1 MSQLKK
7 SNSLPSLYDSIQE
20 KKNLITE
27 GTIKVLKDRII
38 ELQDKINSLS
48 KENADLR
55 TRNAINEHSEKEL
68 SNAQKRIQ
76 MLEERNLNV
85 IEKYYQTQKNL
96 ENKIEDLNNYKENE
110 EKKNK
115 TTLQIINQRTEIM
128 NQIELEN
135 KVNKEE
141 IKLLRTIN
149 EKLINDNNEEKQKNK
164 VRNEIKFSKLKKRMT
179 DNLIEVKKNVTKLN
193 LEYMNENNRLTLL
206 QNNQLINELEL
217 QAEKIEELEKYN
229 KILKDKITYL
239 ENEIE
244 IHKNVEINLV
254 NKIKKSSYN
263 ENTTY
268 NNNNSS
274 DKNNITLFKK
284 QNYFLNY
291 NNFNFSKSLS
301 PNTNLNKLKKR
312 NYDLDR
318 DRKKIYTLEKQIK
331 IKSNENE
338 SLKSQIFDYQNQL
351 LKYDEKYKNLFNYF
365 EKCIEQF
372 YDDEEIKNNRNF
384 NLRLD
389 SIKKCDFT
397 IFSKEEQFSLLII
410 IMKYLMPIINTNVNS
425 ISSIGNNISETN
437 LYLINNNYNKIK
449 NFLKEPIL
457 QNAFNKD
464 KTIKKYLNS
473 NSFNSI
479 ITKPIYI
486 NREKTFQ
493 NLKLF
498 NVKCKESS
506 F

>member
-1 MSQLKK
+1 
-7 SNSLPSLYDSIQE
+7 
-20 KKNLITE
+20 
-27 GTIKVLKDRII
+27 
-38 ELQDKINSLS
+38 
-48 KENADLR
+48 
-55 TRNAINEHSEKEL
+55 
-68 SNAQKRIQ
+68 
-76 MLEERNLNV
+76 
-85 IEKYYQTQKNL
+85 
-96 ENKIEDLNNYKENE
+96 
-110 EKKNK
+110 
-115 TTLQIINQRTEIM
+115 
-128 NQIELEN
+128 
-135 KVNKEE
+135 
-141 IKLLRTIN
+141 
-149 EKLINDNNEEKQKNK
+149 
-164 VRNEIKFSKLKKRMT
+164 
-179 DNLIEVKKNVTKLN
+179 
-193 LEYMNENNRLTLL
+193 
-206 QNNQLINELEL
+206 
-217 QAEKIEELEKYN
+217 
-229 KILKDKITYL
+229 
-239 ENEIE
+239 
-244 IHKNVEINLV
+244 
-254 NKIKKSSYN
+254 
-263 ENTTY
+263 
-268 NNNNSS
+268 
-274 DKNNITLFKK
+274 
-284 QNYFLNY
+284 
-291 NNFNFSKSLS
+291 
-301 PNTNLNKLKKR
+301 LNKLKKR

-338 SLKSQIFDYQNQL
+338 SLKSQIFDCQNQL

-389 SIKKCDFT
+389 LIKKCDFT

-437 LYLINNNYNKIK
+437 LNLINNNYNKIK